1 MGLLPYRFR
10 REKPPRERRC
20 YYLGVVM
27 QKLADELLRSCWLPS
42 EHHVRRFGPVEAE
55 ALRQFESN
63 VHPVDCGDYLSP
75 YAESTILLT
84 HRNCPAFLLVSES
97 LIRDVRISSMIQERW
112 SSWFAKI
119 YETISWDKS

>member
-20 YYLGVVM
+20 YYLGVVV

-42 EHHVRRFGPVEAE
+42 EHHVRMFGPVEAE

-119 YETISWDKS
+119 YETISCDKS